1 MNTNMTGFGWFS
13 KSFCIL
19 VLWTKVASALEGL
32 MMSYFISFF
41 SKQAEL
47 RDNNDELQLVSELT
61 PQKPRLTSSQSQ
73 KPTGSKSSAKSLV
86 KEYDSKKVESVNRTR
101 NHNNKV
107 RNSPLRQ
114 KSKIGNNSNFTSK
127 KNGEIPAEEVGVELR
142 KVDSARKS
150 DLLPPGGT
158 TGMTLKAADVP
169 CKDIKQE
176 TPLEELL
183 QCGSPETNV
192 GNSEVL
198 HKHRT
203 RESPVKKED
212 VNSKSAVQ
220 PKESLP
226 RSPVRIMSPRK
237 CKKST
242 DQANPSLKQPKR
254 KLPDPPEKEAQANPS
269 LKQQKRKLPDPPEK
283 GAQAKIKKS
292 EVLESDSKKGTISSK
307 RAPETKGE

>member
-1 MNTNMTGFGWFS
+1 M
-13 KSFCIL
+13 
-19 VLWTKVASALEGL
+19 
-32 MMSYFISFF
+32 
-41 SKQAEL
+41 
-47 RDNNDELQLVSELT
+47 
-61 PQKPRLTSSQSQ
+61 
-73 KPTGSKSSAKSLV
+73 
-86 KEYDSKKVESVNRTR
+86 ESVNRTR

-127 KNGEIPAEEVGVELR
+127 KNVEILVEEVGVELQKR
-142 KVDSARKS
+142 DSARNS
-150 DLLPPGGT
+150 DSLPPGGT

-183 QCGSPETNV
+183 QCGPPETNV
-192 GNSEVL
+192 GNNEVL
-198 HKHRT
+198 HKHPT
-203 RESPVKKED
+203 RGSPVKKED
-212 VNSKSAVQ
+212 VNSKSVIQ

-242 DQANPSLKQPKR
+242 DQANPSIKQPKR

-269 LKQQKRKLPDPPEK
+269 LKQPKRKLPDPPEK
-283 GAQAKIKKS
+283 GAQANPSLKQQKRKLPDSPEKGAQAKIKKT